1 VPVLDACRL
10 VDEAIRDHPA
20 YAHTAHLR
28 VEVGGRVVFDR
39 HYRGPLVADTFSV
52 TKSVVATL
60 AGIAVADGCLDDLD
74 LPVGRALPALA
85 GTPAAAQTLRQL
97 LTMTRGAETEGA
109 FEIDEVMARPRG
121 WLARIAAAPQLD
133 PPGTRFR
140 YDNGGAHLFGAAL
153 SELVG
158 MPLSAYAEARL
169 FGPLEIGRWR
179 WPRDPDGYDYGAGHL
194 RLAAADL
201 AKLGR
206 LWLDGGRWQGRRLLD
221 PSFATEMVT
230 AHNGGGPPEDHP
242 YGYLVWV
249 APGHVF
255 AAGWAGQL
263 VAAVPAAHAVVVV
276 TGDPQFDPGPPPT
289 DQLAPGWRPAGG
301 LVGRHLLPALLEAT

>member
-1 VPVLDACRL
+1 MPVLDACRL
-10 VDEAIRDHPA
+10 VDQTIRDRPA
-20 YAHTAHLR
+20 YAHTSHLR
-28 VEVGGRVVFDR
+28 VEVDGEVVFDR

-74 LPVGRALPALA
+74 LPVGRALPGLA
-85 GTPAAAQTLRQL
+85 GTPAAGQTLRQL
-97 LTMTRGAETEGA
+97 LTMTRGAETEGP
-109 FEIDEVMARPRG
+109 FEIDEVMAQPRG
-121 WLARIAAAPQLD
+121 WLTRIAAAPQLD

-153 SELVG
+153 SALVG
-158 MPLSAYAEARL
+158 MPLSAYATARL
-169 FGPLEIGRWR
+169 FGPLGIGRWH

-206 LWLDGGRWQGRRLLD
+206 LWLDGGRWRGRRLLD
-221 PSFATEMVT
+221 PAFASEMAT

-242 YGYLVWV
+242 YGYLLWV
-249 APGHVF
+249 APTHVL

-263 VAAVPAAHAVVVV
+263 VAAVPAARAVVVV
-276 TGDPQFDPGPPPT
+276 TGDPRFDPGPPPT
-289 DQLAPGWRPAGG
+289 DQLMPGWRPAGE
-301 LVGRHLLPALLEAT
+301 LVGRHLLPVLLEAT